1 MNPFVNAFL
10 NVLTPIFI
18 VAGLGYLAVRVGL
31 LTDSRALSR
40 VALYIFIPALTF
52 SSLVKSKLPA
62 EEFFILFFF
71 AWIIAAAQ
79 GLFGWLIARGFSF
92 DRLTQSAFL
101 ISIIT
106 LNAGNYGLPLNQFAY
121 GAEGLT
127 RATAYFIASSI
138 VTQSL
143 GVFIASRGTRNLR
156 ASVGQVFKMP
166 LVYAALTGLIVNRTG
181 VVVPDL
187 IFRPLDLMAQAAVP
201 TMLTLLGVELA
212 RARITRDQIA
222 LNLVVGMKLLA
233 APLMAF
239 ALAALLGLQGLTRNV
254 AIVES
259 SMPTAVMAALIA
271 VEFDTLPAL
280 VSSAVLIT
288 TLGSVLTLT
297 ILLGILH

>member
-187 IFRPLDLMAQAAVP
+187 IFRPLDLMAQAADDAHAAGRRTGAGADHSRP
-201 TMLTLLGVELA
+201 DRPEPGGRHETACRAADGVRACCAAGLA
-212 RARITRDQIA
+212 RFDAQRRHRRIVHAD
-222 LNLVVGMKLLA
+222 
-233 APLMAF
+233 
-239 ALAALLGLQGLTRNV
+239 
-254 AIVES
+254 
-259 SMPTAVMAALIA
+259 
-271 VEFDTLPAL
+271 
-280 VSSAVLIT
+280 
-288 TLGSVLTLT
+288 GSDGRAHRSRV
-297 ILLGILH
+297 